1 MNCEV
6 PYMTKVAVVKA
17 DSYDTQ
23 VVEQAMAELLTHLG
37 GIEKFI
43 QLGDRVLIKKT
54 WGQGCCFGLL
64 RISVIKVS
72 DDNLRQIVRHQ
83 FGMNAEVCREMR
95 KKQVLYIGSHERN

>member
-43 QLGDRVLIKKT
+43 QSGDIRLTCSK
-54 WGQGCCFGLL
+54 G
-64 RISVIKVS
+64 
-72 DDNLRQIVRHQ
+72 
-83 FGMNAEVCREMR
+83 
-95 KKQVLYIGSHERN
+95 